1 MEGGNAKSG
10 AAKTIKFRDVQKIL
24 ISKQG
29 AICMSVLETCRPVG
43 IGQTTYHDWKN
54 KCDGLLPAEIKP
66 L

>member
-1 MEGGNAKSG
+1 MEGDNAKSG

-54 KCDGLLPAEIKP
+54 KCNGLLPAEIKP